1 MAIFAYSGR
10 NQQGEK
16 INGQIDAGTLEEARN
31 VLLGKDVIPTNL
43 KEARSTKSS
52 VASAFS
58 LRARVKTPELL
69 LFTKQLRTMLNAGL
83 TFIRILGILKEQSTN
98 KTLIR
103 ALDEMD
109 RDIEEGNTLTDAFL
123 KQGHIFPP
131 LYCSLIRAGEVSGT
145 LPEVLERLIYISE
158 HEYRLREDIK
168 AALRYPKM
176 VVVTL
181 GLAFFV
187 LLTFVI
193 PKFVG
198 VFQSAGLDLPLPT
211 RICLAMYTGLQH
223 YWYYLLGGGVL
234 LFLLLKW
241 YSSTV
246 SGAYIL
252 DVIQLRIP
260 IIGPL
265 FNKAAMSRFASILS
279 ILTASGVTILSSI
292 TIISDAIGNSAIA
305 REFDRLSDQMEE
317 GHGIAK
323 PLREAK
329 FFPPMVVNMV
339 AIGEEAGS
347 LEEMLRQIASH
358 YDEEVEYTTKGLGE
372 AIGPVLIVC
381 LTAVVGF
388 FALAIFLPMWD
399 LTKIVQ

>member
-1 MAIFAYSGR
+1 MAIFSYSGR
-10 NQQGEK
+10 NQQGE
-16 INGQIDAGTLEEARN
+16 NVSGQVDAISIGEAHN
-31 VLLGKDVIPTNL
+31 VLLRRDVIPTVL
-43 KEARSTKSS
+43 KEFKGRSAA
-52 VASAFS
+52 ASAFS
-58 LRARVKTPELL
+58 LRARVRTPELL

-83 TFIRILGILKEQSTN
+83 TFIRILGILKAQSTN
-98 KTLIR
+98 KTLIN

-109 RDIEEGNTLTDAFL
+109 KDIEEGSTLTDAFS

-131 LYCSLIRAGEVSGT
+131 LYCSLIRAGEISGT

-176 VVVTL
+176 VVFAL
-181 GLAFFV
+181 FLAFFV

-198 VFQSAGLDLPLPT
+198 VFQSAGLVLPLPT
-211 RICLAMYTGLQH
+211 RICLAMYNGLQH
-223 YWYYLLGGGVL
+223 YWMYLLGGGVIF
-234 LFLLLKW
+234 FLVLNW
-241 YSSTV
+241 YGKTV
-246 SGAYIL
+246 SGAYL
-252 DVIQLRIP
+252 RDLIQLRMP

-305 REFDRLSDQMEE
+305 REFDRLSEQMEE

-323 PLREAK
+323 PLKEAK

-347 LEEMLRQIASH
+347 LEEMLRQIAGH

-399 LTKIVQ
+399 LTLMVK

>member
-1 MAIFAYSGR
+1 MATFAYSGR
-10 NQQGEK
+10 NPQGEK
-16 INGQIDAGTLEEARN
+16 ISGYVDATSIDEAQALLLNRD
-31 VLLGKDVIPTNL
+31 VLPTEL
-43 KEARSTKSS
+43 KESSGKSTKSG
-52 VASAFS
+52 AFS
-58 LRARVKTPELL
+58 LRAKVRTPELI

-83 TFIRILGILKEQSTN
+83 TFTRILAILKEQSTN
-98 KTLIR
+98 TTLVD
-103 ALDEMD
+103 ALDAMD
-109 RDIEEGNTLTDAFL
+109 RDIAEGGSLTDAFL
-123 KQGHIFPP
+123 EQGHIFPP
-131 LYCSLIRAGEVSGT
+131 LYCSLIRAGEMSGT
-145 LPEVLERLIYISE
+145 LPEVLERLIYIIE
-158 HEYRLREDIK
+158 HEYRLREDIQ

-176 VVVTL
+176 VVFAL

-198 VFQSAGLDLPLPT
+198 VFQSVGLVLPLPT
-211 RICLAMYTGLQH
+211 RICLAMYNGLQF
-223 YWYYLLGGGVL
+223 YWAYLLVGGIV
-234 LFLLLKW
+234 LFLALRW
-241 YSSTV
+241 YGRTV
-246 SGAYIL
+246 SGAYL
-252 DVIQLRIP
+252 RHLIQLQMP
-260 IIGPL
+260 ILGPL

-279 ILTASGVTILSSI
+279 ILTASGVTILSAI

-305 REFDRLSDQMEE
+305 REFDKLSVQMEE

-323 PLREAK
+323 PLREAR

-339 AIGEEAGS
+339 AIGEESGS

-372 AIGPVLIVC
+372 AIGPILIVG

>member
-1 MAIFAYSGR
+1 MATFAYSGR
-10 NQQGEK
+10 NPQGEK
-16 INGQIDAGTLEEARN
+16 ISGYVDATSIDEAQALLLNRD
-31 VLLGKDVIPTNL
+31 VLPTEL
-43 KEARSTKSS
+43 KESSGKSTKSG
-52 VASAFS
+52 AFS
-58 LRARVKTPELL
+58 LRAKVRTPELI

-83 TFIRILGILKEQSTN
+83 TFTRILAILKEQSTN
-98 KTLIR
+98 TTLVD
-103 ALDEMD
+103 ALDAMD
-109 RDIEEGNTLTDAFL
+109 RDIAEGGSLTDAFL
-123 KQGHIFPP
+123 EQGHIFPP
-131 LYCSLIRAGEVSGT
+131 LYCSLIRAGELSGT
-145 LPEVLERLIYISE
+145 LPEVLERLIYIIE
-158 HEYRLREDIK
+158 HEYRLREDIQ

-176 VVVTL
+176 VVFAL

-198 VFQSAGLDLPLPT
+198 VFQSAGLVLPLPT
-211 RICLAMYTGLQH
+211 RICLGMYNGLQF
-223 YWYYLLGGGVL
+223 YWPYLLVGGIV
-234 LFLLLKW
+234 LFLALRW
-241 YSSTV
+241 YGRTV
-246 SGAYIL
+246 SGSYL
-252 DVIQLRIP
+252 RHLIQLQMP
-260 IIGPL
+260 ILGPL

-305 REFDRLSDQMEE
+305 REFDKLSVQMEE

-323 PLREAK
+323 PLREAR

-339 AIGEEAGS
+339 AIGEESGS

-372 AIGPVLIVC
+372 AIGPVLIVG

-399 LTKIVQ
+399 LTKIV

>member
-1 MAIFAYSGR
+1 MATFAYSGR
-10 NQQGEK
+10 NPQGEK
-16 INGQIDAGTLEEARN
+16 ISGYVDAISIAEAQAL
-31 VLLGKDVIPTNL
+31 LLGRDVLPTEL
-43 KEARSTKSS
+43 KESSGKSTKSG
-52 VASAFS
+52 AFS
-58 LRARVKTPELL
+58 LRAKVRTPELI

-83 TFIRILGILKEQSTN
+83 TFTRILAILKEQSTN
-98 KTLIR
+98 TTLVD
-103 ALDEMD
+103 ALDAMD
-109 RDIEEGNTLTDAFL
+109 RDIAEGGSLTDAFL
-123 KQGHIFPP
+123 EQGHIFPP
-131 LYCSLIRAGEVSGT
+131 LYCSLIRAGELSGT
-145 LPEVLERLIYISE
+145 LPEVLERLIYIIE

-168 AALRYPKM
+168 SALRYPKM
-176 VVVTL
+176 VLFAL
-181 GLAFFV
+181 GLAFFI

-198 VFQSAGLDLPLPT
+198 VFQSVGLALPLPT
-211 RICLAMYTGLQH
+211 QICLAMYNGLQF
-223 YWYYLLGGGVL
+223 YWAYLLVGGIV
-234 LFLLLKW
+234 LFLALRW
-241 YSSTV
+241 YGRTV
-246 SGAYIL
+246 SGAYL
-252 DVIQLRIP
+252 RHLIQLQMP
-260 IIGPL
+260 ILGPL

-279 ILTASGVTILSSI
+279 ILTASGVTILSAI

-305 REFDRLSDQMEE
+305 REFDKLSVQMEE

-372 AIGPVLIVC
+372 AIGPILIVG

-399 LTKIVQ
+399 LTKIV

>member
-1 MAIFAYSGR
+1 MAIYSFSGR
-10 NQQGEK
+10 DQQGER
-16 INGQIDAGTLEEARN
+16 ISGQVDALTIDEARSL
-31 VLLGKDVIPTNL
+31 LLGRDVIPLDL
-43 KEARSTKSS
+43 KEYKGRS
-52 VASAFS
+52 AGSAVFS

-83 TFIRILGILKEQSTN
+83 TFIRILGILKEQSVN
-98 KTLIR
+98 RTLIT
-103 ALDEMD
+103 ALDQMD
-109 RDIEEGNTLTDAFL
+109 KDIGEGGTLTDAFL

-145 LPEVLERLIYISE
+145 LPEVLDRLIYISE

-176 VVVTL
+176 VVAAL

-198 VFQSAGLDLPLPT
+198 VFQSAGLELPLPT
-211 RICLAMYTGLQH
+211 RICLAMYNGLQH
-223 YWYYLLGGGVL
+223 YWYYLLGGGIAAY
-234 LFLLLKW
+234 LLLRW
-241 YSSTV
+241 YGKTV
-246 SGAYIL
+246 SGAYL
-252 DVIQLRIP
+252 RDLIQLRLP

-279 ILTASGVTILSSI
+279 ILTASGVTILSSM

-305 REFDRLSDQMEE
+305 REFDRLSEQMEE

-339 AIGEEAGS
+339 SIGEEAGS

>member
-10 NQQGEK
+10 NPHGEK
-16 INGQIDAGTLEEARN
+16 ISGYIDALTVEDARRL
-31 VLLGKDVIPTNL
+31 LLGKDVIPTNL
-43 KEARSTKSS
+43 KESS
-52 VASAFS
+52 GKAAGGGAFS
-58 LRARVKTPELL
+58 LRAKVRTPELI
-69 LFTKQLRTMLNAGL
+69 LFTKQMRTMLGAGL
-83 TFIRILGILKEQSTN
+83 SFTRILSILKEQSTN
-98 KTLIR
+98 KTLIA
-103 ALDEMD
+103 ALDDMD
-109 RDIEEGNTLTDAFL
+109 KDIAEGGSLTDAFQ

-131 LYCSLIRAGEVSGT
+131 LYCALIRAGEVSGT
-145 LPEVLERLIYISE
+145 LPEVLERLLYITE

-176 VVVTL
+176 VVFAL
-181 GLAFFV
+181 GLAFFI

-198 VFQSAGLDLPLPT
+198 VFESAGLDLPLPT
-211 RICLAMYTGLQH
+211 KICLAMYKGIEQ
-223 YWYYLLGGGVL
+223 YWLVLIVGSVVAFLALRWYL
-234 LFLLLKW
+234 K
-241 YSSTV
+241 TV
-246 SGAYIL
+246 SGAYL
-252 DVIQLRIP
+252 RDLIQLRMP
-260 IIGPL
+260 ILGPL

-292 TIISDAIGNSAIA
+292 KIISDAIGNTAIA
-305 REFDRLSDQMEE
+305 REFDGLSTQMEE
-317 GHGIAK
+317 GFGIAK

-347 LEEMLRQIASH
+347 LEEMLRQIAGH
-358 YDEEVEYTTKGLGE
+358 YDDEVEYTTKGLGE
-372 AIGPVLIVC
+372 AIGPILIVG

>member
-1 MAIFAYSGR
+1 MAIFSYSGR
-10 NQQGEK
+10 NQQGEHVS
-16 INGQIDAGTLEEARN
+16 GQVDAISIGEAHN
-31 VLLGKDVIPTNL
+31 VLLRRDVIPTVL
-43 KEARSTKSS
+43 KEFKGRSAA
-52 VASAFS
+52 ASAFS

-83 TFIRILGILKEQSTN
+83 TFIRILGILKAQSTN
-98 KTLIR
+98 KTLIH
-103 ALDEMD
+103 ALDDMD
-109 RDIEEGNTLTDAFL
+109 KDIEEGSTLTDAFS

-131 LYCSLIRAGEVSGT
+131 LYCSLIRAGEISGT

-176 VVVTL
+176 VVFAL

-198 VFQSAGLDLPLPT
+198 VFQSAGLVLPLPT
-211 RICLAMYTGLQH
+211 RICLAMYNGLQH
-223 YWYYLLGGGVL
+223 YWMYLLGGGVIF
-234 LFLLLKW
+234 FLVLNW
-241 YSSTV
+241 YGKTV
-246 SGAYIL
+246 SGAYIRDL
-252 DVIQLRIP
+252 IQLRMP

-305 REFDRLSDQMEE
+305 REFDRLSEQMEE

-323 PLREAK
+323 PLKEAK

>member
-1 MAIFAYSGR
+1 
-10 NQQGEK
+10 
-16 INGQIDAGTLEEARN
+16 EAHN
-31 VLLGKDVIPTNL
+31 VLLRRDVIPTAL
-43 KEARSTKSS
+43 KEFKARSAA
-52 VASAFS
+52 ASAFS
-58 LRARVKTPELL
+58 LRPRVRTPELL

-83 TFIRILGILKEQSTN
+83 TFIRILGILKAQSTN
-98 KTLIR
+98 KTLIH
-103 ALDEMD
+103 ALDDMD
-109 RDIEEGNTLTDAFL
+109 KDIEEGSSLTDAFL

-131 LYCSLIRAGEVSGT
+131 LYCSLIRAGEISGT
-145 LPEVLERLIYISE
+145 LPEVLDRLIYISE

-176 VVVTL
+176 VVFAL

-198 VFQSAGLDLPLPT
+198 VFESAGLDLPLPT
-211 RICLAMYTGLQH
+211 RICLAMYNGLHH
-223 YWYYLLGGGVL
+223 YWMYLLGGGVVM
-234 LFLLLKW
+234 FLVLNW
-241 YSSTV
+241 YGKTV
-246 SGAYIL
+246 SGAYL
-252 DVIQLRIP
+252 RDLIQLRMP

-292 TIISDAIGNSAIA
+292 TIISEAIGNSAIA
-305 REFDRLSDQMEE
+305 REFDRLSEQMEE

-323 PLREAK
+323 PLRDAK

-399 LTKIVQ
+399 LTKIVG